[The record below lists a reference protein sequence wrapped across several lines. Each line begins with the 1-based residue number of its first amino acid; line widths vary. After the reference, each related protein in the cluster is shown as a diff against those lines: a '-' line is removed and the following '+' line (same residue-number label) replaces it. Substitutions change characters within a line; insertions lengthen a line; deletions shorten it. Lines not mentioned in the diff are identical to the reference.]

1 MILNDSSSL
10 MGEKADVVLADYSG
24 MTQDEVNAS
33 QQVASGQIVINW
45 EQAYSNDYA
54 AVTST
59 GSPRWRAAPSARV
72 RA

>member
-1 MILNDSSSL
+1 

-45 EQAYSNDYA
+45 SRPTATITPP
-54 AVTST
+54 VTST
-59 GSPRWRAAPSARV
+59 GSPRWRAVPSV
-72 RA
+72 RARA